1 MLQLVKK
8 FLNIGALVLL
18 LGSSMSLNATT
29 VKALTSKKSA
39 KKVAQ
44 QLPTASFATGLKK
57 HSFGLGIGQMFLRGG
72 FADHASNKMSVDLY
86 YNYGVSYTFDLLT
99 NLHYNESDKLGNSIT
114 LQGITTAIKF
124 KLYQIDEFS
133 PFVLG
138 GLGIY
143 YPEESR
149 YVDGTLKKANAA
161 ATMGWN
167 FGFGADLRLNDKFTI
182 GMLFHYHDPFDV
194 EQDIGPNIRGAY
206 SKLLVTL
213 LYTVN

>member
-1 MLQLVKK
+1 MLRLVKT
-8 FLNIGALVLL
+8 FLNIGTLAVL
-18 LGSSMSLNATT
+18 LGSSYSLHATT

-44 QLPTASFATGLKK
+44 ELPSASFGTGLKK
-57 HSFGLGIGQMFLRGG
+57 HSFGIGVGQMFLRGG
-72 FADHASNKMSVDLY
+72 FADHGNNKMSVDLY

-99 NLHYNESDKLGNSIT
+99 NIHYNKSDKLGNSVV
-114 LQGITTAIKF
+114 LQGLTTAIKF

-133 PFVLG
+133 PFIFA

-143 YPEESR
+143 YPEEKR
-149 YVDGTLKKANAA
+149 YVDGTLQDAKSQ

-167 FGFGADLRLNDKFTI
+167 LGVGADLRLNDKFMI

-213 LYTVN
+213 LYTIN